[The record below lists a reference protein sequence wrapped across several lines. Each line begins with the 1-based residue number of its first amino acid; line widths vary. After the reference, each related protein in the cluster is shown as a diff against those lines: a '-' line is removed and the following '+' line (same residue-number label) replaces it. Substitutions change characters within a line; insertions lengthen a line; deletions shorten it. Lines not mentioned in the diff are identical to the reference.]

1 MTLQQFYKNLDCYVK
16 PESVFIFD
24 MDGTLVNSDIANFN
38 AYSEALSPT
47 INLAQRYIAGRITR
61 ASLSE
66 LGVSRTMQCSIV
78 SKKREVYSKY
88 LKDTIKMPLACKIL
102 EIVSK
107 TNMTILATQSE
118 KQRAI
123 DTLQYHDLHA
133 KFTHSVFREDLQEE
147 QQNKYAHVVQKYNL
161 NPQDIFVFEDNE
173 IEIANALTAGI
184 PQKNIISLLKPHV
197 ILPNHFLKRKTQAY
211 YHIDYVGYLQ
221 PFNPDFINV
230 LKNQDGSTNSEKLRH
245 AQDELKEILL
255 NDIAQIYSTAGVS
268 PLTIC
273 VIPRAKAETEYQPQQ
288 LLFRETIKETV
299 EQLMQKFHYSLEDGT
314 NYIIRHT
321 NTRTTHLQD
330 HDTDGEKPYPRITC
344 ETCTI
349 SENVYGKS
357 ILLIDDIYTSN
368 VNIDEDAIQALYDSG
383 ARKVLF
389 YTIAKTKH

>member
-24 MDGTLVNSDIANFN
+24 MDGTLVNSDTANFN
-38 AYSEALSPT
+38 AYSEALSPI
-47 INLAQRYIAGRITR
+47 INLTQRHIAGRITR

-123 DTLQYHDLHA
+123 DTLHYHNLLA
-133 KFTHSVFREDLQEE
+133 NFTHSVFREDLQEE

-184 PQKNIISLLKPHV
+184 PQKNIISLLKPHI

-288 LLFRETIKETV
+288 LLFRTTIKEVV
-299 EQLMQKFHYSLEDGT
+299 EYLTKKYSYFLEDGT

-383 ARKVLF
+383 AHKVLF

>member
-16 PESVFIFD
+16 PESIFIFD

-66 LGVSRTMQCSIV
+66 LGVSRNMQESVI
-78 SKKREVYSKY
+78 SQKREIYNKY

-118 KQRAI
+118 KQKAI
-123 DTLQYHDLHA
+123 DTLHYHNLLA

-184 PQKNIISLLKPHV
+184 PQKNIISLLKPHI

-211 YHIDYVGYLQ
+211 YHMDYVGYLQ

-230 LKNQDGSTNSEKLRH
+230 LKNQDGSTNSEKLYH
-245 AQDELKEILL
+245 AQAELKDILM

-288 LLFRETIKETV
+288 LLFRATIKETI
-299 EQLMQKFHYSLEDGT
+299 EQLKQKFHYSLEDGT

-368 VNIDEDAIQALYDSG
+368 VNIDEDAIQALYDNG

>member
-133 KFTHSVFREDLQEE
+133 KFTHSVFHEDLQEE

-161 NPQDIFVFEDNE
+161 NPQDVFVFEDNE

-230 LKNQDGSTNSEKLRH
+230 LKNQDGSTNSEKLYH
-245 AQDELKEILL
+245 AQAELKDILL

-273 VIPRAKAETEYQPQQ
+273 VIPRAKAETEYQPEQ
-288 LLFRETIKETV
+288 LLFRATIKETV
-299 EQLMQKFHYSLEDGT
+299 EQLKQKFHYSLEDGT

-368 VNIDEDAIQALYDSG
+368 VNIDEDAIQALYDNG

>member
-16 PESVFIFD
+16 PETVFIFD

-66 LGVSRTMQCSIV
+66 LGVSRNMQESVI
-78 SKKREVYSKY
+78 SQKREIYNKY

-107 TNMTILATQSE
+107 TNITILATQSE

-123 DTLQYHDLHA
+123 DTLQYHNLLA
-133 KFTHSVFREDLQEE
+133 NFTHSVFREDLQEE

-230 LKNQDGSTNSEKLRH
+230 LKNQDGSTNSEKLYH
-245 AQDELKEILL
+245 AQAELRDVLL

-288 LLFRETIKETV
+288 LLFRATIKEAV
-299 EQLMQKFHYSLEDGT
+299 EQLKQRFHYSLEDGT

-368 VNIDEDAIQALYDSG
+368 VNIDEDAIQALYDNG
-383 ARKVLF
+383 ASKVLF

>member
-16 PESVFIFD
+16 PETVFIFD

-66 LGVSRTMQCSIV
+66 LGVSRNMQESVI
-78 SKKREVYSKY
+78 SQKREIYNKY

-107 TNMTILATQSE
+107 TNITILATQSE

-123 DTLQYHDLHA
+123 DTLQYHNLLA
-133 KFTHSVFREDLQEE
+133 NFTHSVFREDLQEE

-230 LKNQDGSTNSEKLRH
+230 LKNQDGSTNSEKLYH
-245 AQDELKEILL
+245 AQAELRDVLL

-273 VIPRAKAETEYQPQQ
+273 AIPRAKAETEYQPQQ
-288 LLFRETIKETV
+288 LLFRTTIKEVV
-299 EQLMQKFHYSLEDGT
+299 EYLTKKYSYFLEDGT

-368 VNIDEDAIQALYDSG
+368 VNIDEDAIQALYDNG

>member
-78 SKKREVYSKY
+78 SKKREIYNKY

-123 DTLQYHDLHA
+123 DTLQYHNLHA
-133 KFTHSVFREDLQEE
+133 KFTYSVFREDLQEE

-161 NPQDIFVFEDNE
+161 NPQNIFVFEDNE

-230 LKNQDGSTNSEKLRH
+230 LKNQDGSTNSEKLYH
-245 AQDELKEILL
+245 AQAELKDILL

-288 LLFRETIKETV
+288 LLFRATIKETI
-299 EQLMQKFHYSLEDGT
+299 EQLKQKFHYALEDGT

-349 SENVYGKS
+349 SKNVYGKS

-368 VNIDEDAIQALYDSG
+368 VNIDEDAIQALYDNG
-383 ARKVLF
+383 TRKVLF

>member
-16 PESVFIFD
+16 LESVFIFD

-66 LGVSRTMQCSIV
+66 LGVSRNMQESVI
-78 SKKREVYSKY
+78 SQKREIYNKY

-123 DTLQYHDLHA
+123 DTLQYHNLHA
-133 KFTHSVFREDLQEE
+133 KFTYSVFREDLQEE

-173 IEIANALTAGI
+173 IEITNALTAGI
-184 PQKNIISLLKPHV
+184 PQKNIISLLKPHI

-230 LKNQDGSTNSEKLRH
+230 LKNQDGSTNSEKLYH
-245 AQDELKEILL
+245 AQAELKDILL

-288 LLFRETIKETV
+288 LLFRATIKETI
-299 EQLMQKFHYSLEDGT
+299 EQLKQRFHYSLEDGT

-368 VNIDEDAIQALYDSG
+368 VNIDEDAIQALYDNG

>member
-1 MTLQQFYKNLDCYVK
+1 M
-16 PESVFIFD
+16 
-24 MDGTLVNSDIANFN
+24 
-38 AYSEALSPT
+38 
-47 INLAQRYIAGRITR
+47 
-61 ASLSE
+61 
-66 LGVSRTMQCSIV
+66 
-78 SKKREVYSKY
+78 
-88 LKDTIKMPLACKIL
+88 
-102 EIVSK
+102 
-107 TNMTILATQSE
+107 
-118 KQRAI
+118 
-123 DTLQYHDLHA
+123 
-133 KFTHSVFREDLQEE
+133 
-147 QQNKYAHVVQKYNL
+147 
-161 NPQDIFVFEDNE
+161 
-173 IEIANALTAGI
+173 
-184 PQKNIISLLKPHV
+184 LKPHV

-230 LKNQDGSTNSEKLRH
+230 LKNQDGSTNSEKLYH
-245 AQDELKEILL
+245 AQAELKDILL

-288 LLFRETIKETV
+288 LLFRATIKETI
-299 EQLMQKFHYSLEDGT
+299 EQLKQKFHYSLEDGT

-368 VNIDEDAIQALYDSG
+368 VNIDEDAIQALYDNG

>member
-16 PESVFIFD
+16 SESIFIFD

-66 LGVSRTMQCSIV
+66 LGVSRNMQESVI
-78 SKKREVYSKY
+78 SQKREIYNKY

-161 NPQDIFVFEDNE
+161 NPKDIFVFEDNE

-184 PQKNIISLLKPHV
+184 PQKNIISLLKPHI

-255 NDIAQIYSTAGVS
+255 NDIAQIYSTVGMS

-288 LLFRETIKETV
+288 LLFRATIKEAV
-299 EQLMQKFHYSLEDGT
+299 EQLKQRFHYSLEDGT

-368 VNIDEDAIQALYDSG
+368 VNIDEDAIQALYDNG

>member
-66 LGVSRTMQCSIV
+66 LGVSRNMQESVI
-78 SKKREVYSKY
+78 SQKREIYNKY

-123 DTLQYHDLHA
+123 DTLHYHNLLA
-133 KFTHSVFREDLQEE
+133 NFTHSVFREDLQEE

-161 NPQDIFVFEDNE
+161 NPQDVFVFEDNE

-230 LKNQDGSTNSEKLRH
+230 LKNQDGSTNSEKLYH
-245 AQDELKEILL
+245 AQTELRDVLL

-288 LLFRETIKETV
+288 LLFRATIKETV
-299 EQLMQKFHYSLEDGT
+299 EQLKQKFHYSLEDGT

>member
-1 MTLQQFYKNLDCYVK
+1 MTLQQFYNNLAHYVK
-16 PESVFIFD
+16 PESIFIFD

-66 LGVSRTMQCSIV
+66 LGVSRNMQESVI
-78 SKKREVYSKY
+78 SQKREIYNKY

-123 DTLQYHDLHA
+123 DTLHYHNLLA
-133 KFTHSVFREDLQEE
+133 NFTHSVFREDLQEE

-161 NPQDIFVFEDNE
+161 NPQDVFVLEDNE

-211 YHIDYVGYLQ
+211 YHIDYVGHLQ
-221 PFNPDFINV
+221 PFNPDFINI
-230 LKNQDGSTNSEKLRH
+230 LKNQDGSTNSEKLYH
-245 AQDELKEILL
+245 AQAELKDILL

-288 LLFRETIKETV
+288 LLFRTTIKEVV
-299 EQLMQKFHYSLEDGT
+299 EYLTKKYSYFLEDGT

-368 VNIDEDAIQALYDSG
+368 VNIDEDAIQALYDNG
-383 ARKVLF
+383 ARKVLL

>member
-123 DTLQYHDLHA
+123 DTLHYHNLLA
-133 KFTHSVFREDLQEE
+133 NFTHSVFREDLQEE

-161 NPQDIFVFEDNE
+161 NPQDIFVLEDNE
-173 IEIANALTAGI
+173 IEITNALTAGI
-184 PQKNIISLLKPHV
+184 PQKNIISLLKPHI

-230 LKNQDGSTNSEKLRH
+230 LKNQDGSTNSEKLYH
-245 AQDELKEILL
+245 AQAELKDILL
-255 NDIAQIYSTAGVS
+255 NDIAQIYSTVGMS

-288 LLFRETIKETV
+288 LLFRATIKEAV
-299 EQLMQKFHYSLEDGT
+299 EQLKQRFHYSLEDGT

-349 SENVYGKS
+349 SKNVYGKS

-368 VNIDEDAIQALYDSG
+368 VNIDEDAIQALYDNG

>member
-78 SKKREVYSKY
+78 SKKREIYNKY

-123 DTLQYHDLHA
+123 DTLQYHNLHA
-133 KFTHSVFREDLQEE
+133 KFTYSVFREDLQEE

-161 NPQDIFVFEDNE
+161 NPQNIFVFEDNE

-184 PQKNIISLLKPHV
+184 PQKNIISLLKPHI

-230 LKNQDGSTNSEKLRH
+230 LKNQDGSTNSEKLYH
-245 AQDELKEILL
+245 AQAELKDILL

-288 LLFRETIKETV
+288 LLFRATIKETI
-299 EQLMQKFHYSLEDGT
+299 EQLKQKFHYALEDGT

-368 VNIDEDAIQALYDSG
+368 VNIDEDAIQALYDNG
-383 ARKVLF
+383 TRKVLF

>member
-1 MTLQQFYKNLDCYVK
+1 
-16 PESVFIFD
+16 
-24 MDGTLVNSDIANFN
+24 
-38 AYSEALSPT
+38 
-47 INLAQRYIAGRITR
+47 
-61 ASLSE
+61 
-66 LGVSRTMQCSIV
+66 
-78 SKKREVYSKY
+78 
-88 LKDTIKMPLACKIL
+88 MPLACKIL

-230 LKNQDGSTNSEKLRH
+230 LKNQDGSTNSEKLYH
-245 AQDELKEILL
+245 AQAELKDILL

-288 LLFRETIKETV
+288 LLFRATIKETV
-299 EQLMQKFHYSLEDGT
+299 EQLKQKFHYSLEDGT

>member
-66 LGVSRTMQCSIV
+66 LGVSRNMQESVI
-78 SKKREVYSKY
+78 SQKREIYNKY

-123 DTLQYHDLHA
+123 DTLHYHNLLA
-133 KFTHSVFREDLQEE
+133 NFTHSVFREDLQEE

-230 LKNQDGSTNSEKLRH
+230 LKNQDGSTDSEKLYH
-245 AQDELKEILL
+245 AQAELKDILL

-288 LLFRETIKETV
+288 LLFRATIKEAV
-299 EQLMQKFHYSLEDGT
+299 EQLKQRFHYSLEDGT

>member
-1 MTLQQFYKNLDCYVK
+1 MTLQQFYNNLAYYVK
-16 PESVFIFD
+16 PESIFIFD

-47 INLAQRYIAGRITR
+47 INLAQRYIACRITR

-66 LGVSRTMQCSIV
+66 LGVSRNMQESVI
-78 SKKREVYSKY
+78 SQKREIYNKY

-123 DTLQYHDLHA
+123 DTLQYHNLHA
-133 KFTHSVFREDLQEE
+133 KFTYSVFREDLQEE

-161 NPQDIFVFEDNE
+161 NPQNIFVFEDNE

-288 LLFRETIKETV
+288 LLFRATIKEAV
-299 EQLMQKFHYSLEDGT
+299 EQLKQRFHYSLEDGT

-368 VNIDEDAIQALYDSG
+368 VNIDEDAIQALYDNG

>member
-230 LKNQDGSTNSEKLRH
+230 LKNQDGSTNSEKLYH
-245 AQDELKEILL
+245 AQTELRDVLL

-288 LLFRETIKETV
+288 LLFRATIKETI
-299 EQLMQKFHYSLEDGT
+299 EQLKQKFHYSLEDGT

-368 VNIDEDAIQALYDSG
+368 VNIDEDAIQALYDNG

>member
-123 DTLQYHDLHA
+123 DTLQYHGLHD

-197 ILPNHFLKRKTQAY
+197 ILPNHFLNRKTQAY

-230 LKNQDGSTNSEKLRH
+230 LKNQDGSTNSEKLYH
-245 AQDELKEILL
+245 AQAELKDILL

-288 LLFRETIKETV
+288 LLFRATIKETI
-299 EQLMQKFHYSLEDGT
+299 EQLKQRFHYSLEDGT
-314 NYIIRHT
+314 HYIIRHT

-349 SENVYGKS
+349 SEDVYGKS

-383 ARKVLF
+383 AHKVLF

>member
-66 LGVSRTMQCSIV
+66 LGVSRKMQESVI
-78 SKKREVYSKY
+78 SQKREIYNKY

-184 PQKNIISLLKPHV
+184 PQKNIISLLKPHI

-288 LLFRETIKETV
+288 LLFRATIKEVV
-299 EQLMQKFHYSLEDGT
+299 EQLKQRFHYSLEDGT

-330 HDTDGEKPYPRITC
+330 HDSDGEKPYPRITC

-368 VNIDEDAIQALYDSG
+368 VNIDEDAIQALYDNG
-383 ARKVLF
+383 ASKVLF

>member
-1 MTLQQFYKNLDCYVK
+1 MQ
-16 PESVFIFD
+16 ESVI
-24 MDGTLVNSDIANFN
+24 S
-38 AYSEALSPT
+38 
-47 INLAQRYIAGRITR
+47 Q
-61 ASLSE
+61 
-66 LGVSRTMQCSIV
+66 
-78 SKKREVYSKY
+78 KREKYNKY

-123 DTLQYHDLHA
+123 DTLQYHNLHA
-133 KFTHSVFREDLQEE
+133 KFTYSVFREDLQEE

-230 LKNQDGSTNSEKLRH
+230 LKNQDGSTNSEKLYH
-245 AQDELKEILL
+245 AQAELKDILL
-255 NDIAQIYSTAGVS
+255 NDIVQIYSTAGVS

-288 LLFRETIKETV
+288 LLFRATIKEAV
-299 EQLMQKFHYSLEDGT
+299 EQLKQRFHYSLEDGT

-330 HDTDGEKPYPRITC
+330 HDIDGEKPYPRITC

>member
-123 DTLQYHDLHA
+123 DTLQYHNLHA
-133 KFTHSVFREDLQEE
+133 KFTYSVFREDLQEE

-161 NPQDIFVFEDNE
+161 NPQDVFVFEDNE

-230 LKNQDGSTNSEKLRH
+230 LKNQDGSTNSEKLYH
-245 AQDELKEILL
+245 AQAELKDILL

-288 LLFRETIKETV
+288 LLFRATIKETI
-299 EQLMQKFHYSLEDGT
+299 EQLKQKFHYSLEDGT

-368 VNIDEDAIQALYDSG
+368 VNIDEDAIQALYDNG

>member
-66 LGVSRTMQCSIV
+66 LGVSRNMQESVI
-78 SKKREVYSKY
+78 SQKREIYNKY

-123 DTLQYHDLHA
+123 DTLHYHNLLA
-133 KFTHSVFREDLQEE
+133 NFTHSVFREDLQEE

-230 LKNQDGSTNSEKLRH
+230 LKNQDGSTDSEKLYH
-245 AQDELKEILL
+245 AQAELKDILL

-288 LLFRETIKETV
+288 LLFRATIKEAV
-299 EQLMQKFHYSLEDGT
+299 EQLKQRFHYSLEDGT

-368 VNIDEDAIQALYDSG
+368 VNIDEDAIQALYDNG
-383 ARKVLF
+383 ASKVLF

>member
-123 DTLQYHDLHA
+123 DTLHYHNLLA
-133 KFTHSVFREDLQEE
+133 NFTHSVFREDLQEE

-184 PQKNIISLLKPHV
+184 PQKNIISLLKPHI

-230 LKNQDGSTNSEKLRH
+230 LKNQDGSTNSEKLYH
-245 AQDELKEILL
+245 AQ
-255 NDIAQIYSTAGVS
+255 A
-268 PLTIC
+268 
-273 VIPRAKAETEYQPQQ
+273 
-288 LLFRETIKETV
+288 
-299 EQLMQKFHYSLEDGT
+299 
-314 NYIIRHT
+314 
-321 NTRTTHLQD
+321 
-330 HDTDGEKPYPRITC
+330 
-344 ETCTI
+344 
-349 SENVYGKS
+349 
-357 ILLIDDIYTSN
+357 
-368 VNIDEDAIQALYDSG
+368 
-383 ARKVLF
+383 
-389 YTIAKTKH
+389 